1 MAYTFSFWP
10 IIKRVYRFSW
20 WQTTVKLG
28 GVFQLIHFNYV
39 RWKNFLSTGNNFTEI
54 QLDRNSTTLIIGE
67 NGAGKSTILDAICF
81 GLFGKPF
88 RNIKK
93 GQLLNSVNESNC
105 VVEVE
110 FKVGGK
116 DVKVIRGIKPNK
128 FEIYINGKMYNQDA
142 NARDYQKYLE
152 QQILKLNYRS
162 FTQVV
167 ILGSSTFVP
176 FMQLK
181 ARHRREVVEEILDIQ
196 IFSLMNMILK
206 QRLKTIE
213 ADYRE
218 LDYKQSLTSEKLK
231 LKRKYIQDLQDNR
244 RKLIEEK
251 TLLVSINEEEVFKK
265 KRKIADLQDDIE
277 SMHEK
282 ISNSTKITNQFD
294 KLNDLNSQLKT
305 KHKSH
310 KKLVKFF
317 EENEDCPVCQQH
329 IDEVYKD
336 TMISRE
342 NEKSDK
348 LTVGIK
354 ELADKLEATKVKISV
369 INEVN
374 QNIQSNNVEI
384 AKENSSI
391 GELEKFNATLQTEVK
406 QLEEGHVDQGDHE
419 QVESLNEEFKM
430 VSDEKEKLR
439 EEKVYAEA
447 ARSMLTDQGIKT
459 KIIKQYLPIMNKLIN
474 TYLSSMEF
482 YVNFT
487 LDENFDETIKSRYRD
502 DFTYASFS
510 EGEKMRIDL
519 ALLFTWRAVAKMK
532 NSTNTNLL
540 ILDEIFDSSLD
551 GTGTDEF
558 LKILNTLGD
567 ENVFVISHKQDALA
581 DKFRSTVKFEKIK
594 NFSHISE

>member
-1 MAYTFSFWP
+1 M
-10 IIKRVYRFSW
+10 
-20 WQTTVKLG
+20 
-28 GVFQLIHFNYV
+28 IHFNYV

-88 RNIKK
+88 RNINK
-93 GQLLNSVNESNC
+93 GQLLNSINASNC
-105 VVEVE
+105 LVEVE

-116 DVKVIRGIKPNK
+116 DVKVIRGIKPNT

-176 FMQLK
+176 FMQLR

-206 QRLKTIE
+206 QKLKTIDT
-213 ADYRE
+213 DYRDF
-218 LDYKQSLTSEKLK
+218 DYKESLTKEKLT
-231 LKRKYIQDLQDNR
+231 LKKKYIQDIQDNR
-244 RKLIEEK
+244 KKLIEEK
-251 TLLVSINEEEVFKK
+251 SILIGDNEQDISKKQRVVSSLRDEIQN
-265 KRKIADLQDDIE
+265 LHE
-277 SMHEK
+277 S
-282 ISNSTKITNQFD
+282 ISNSTKVVNRFN
-294 KLNDLNSQLKT
+294 KLKDINSQLKE
-305 KHKSH
+305 KHRAS
-310 KKLVKFF
+310 KKLVGFF
-317 EENEDCPVCQQH
+317 ENNEDCPVCQQH
-329 IDEVYKD
+329 IDEEFKD
-336 TMISRE
+336 DMISKE
-342 NEKSDK
+342 NEKYEKFD
-348 LTVGIK
+348 LGLK
-354 ELADKLEATKVKISV
+354 ELDDELESVKLRMKKIDSVNKSIQDK
-369 INEVN
+369 
-374 QNIQSNNVEI
+374 NVEV

-391 GELEKFNATLQTEVK
+391 SELQKFNTTLQTEVK
-406 QLEEGHVDQGDHE
+406 QLRGGHINESDHKEVQQLIEEL
-419 QVESLNEEFKM
+419 QV
-430 VSDEKEKLR
+430 VSSEKDKLR
-439 EEKVYAEA
+439 EEKVYCEA
-447 ARSMLTDQGIKT
+447 ARTMLTDQGIKT
-459 KIIKQYLPIMNKLIN
+459 KVIKQYLPIMNKLIN
-474 TYLSSMEF
+474 TYLTSMEF

-487 LDENFDETIKSRYRD
+487 LDDNFNETIKSRYRD

-532 NSTNTNLL
+532 NSANTNLL

-581 DKFRSTVKFEKIK
+581 DKFRSTIKFEKVK
-594 NFSHISE
+594 NFSHITES